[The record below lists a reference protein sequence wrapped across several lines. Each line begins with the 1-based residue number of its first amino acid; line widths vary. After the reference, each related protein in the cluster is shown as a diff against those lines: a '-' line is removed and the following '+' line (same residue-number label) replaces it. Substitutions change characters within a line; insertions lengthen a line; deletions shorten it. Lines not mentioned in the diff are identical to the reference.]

1 MDFPPHSTT
10 SLSIVERTGA
20 LLEDALLDMEWLHIN
35 NTAVN
40 NNRLNVACFYRC
52 YDRIDDDD
60 DNLHYDQW
68 VRFNLS
74 PENTGI
80 TKITPSFNS
89 SNMCAKLYSTLQLKI
104 RPEIRQRHEL
114 IIMFQDTVR
123 PGCEFV
129 ETSCERTNFPRITI
143 YRNNHNQILKHE
155 TTSSRARPNVKSVI
169 LIVLDS
175 VSHAS
180 FVLKILYKSYIFD
193 GMNKIGDQSFPNAVA
208 FLAGRDYQTE
218 FGDVKGFFDEH
229 PLIWKDFQNKSY
241 TTYYAEDYPNFN
253 LFNYLAKG
261 FRKKPVHHYFRPF
274 WLNVY
279 GSYLHRRSK
288 FLCYGNQAMHNIE
301 LNYLS
306 QFLRKY
312 RDSPKFALNWLT
324 ELGHDYMNKVNVADD
339 DFANFLIK
347 HYEEVKESF
356 LFVFSDHGHRF
367 DSIRRTA
374 IGRIEESL
382 PFFSM
387 HIPIDLRERFPR
399 IAKTVERNTQVL
411 TSFWDFYVTMR
422 DILDLGQRSKSK
434 KVVRND
440 SLQDR
445 NCKEAGIPY
454 EFCRCYVETSVDT
467 ENVLIQQLAN
477 KVIDHLN
484 CLLKSFEVCAQLV
497 LSKIIQ
503 AEVIANEDLVTTNQY
518 YRLTVEA
525 KPSKGIFE
533 ALLKYNGSTGTFDVS
548 GKLNRVNSYG
558 NQSICVY
565 EQELRK
571 FCYCTNESV
580 RIK

>member
-1 MDFPPHSTT
+1 
-10 SLSIVERTGA
+10 LIQ
-20 LLEDALLDMEWLHIN
+20 EWLHIN
-35 NTAVN
+35 DTAVS
-40 NNRLNVACFYRC
+40 NNRLSVVCFYRC

-68 VRFNLS
+68 VRFNVRM
-74 PENTGI
+74 
-80 TKITPSFNS
+80 S
-89 SNMCAKLYSTLQLKI
+89 SG
-104 RPEIRQRHEL
+104 IRQKHEV

-129 ETSCERTNFPRITI
+129 ETSCERTSFPRISI
-143 YRNNHNQILKHE
+143 YRNNHNQILKRE
-155 TTSSRARPNVKSVI
+155 SASSRARPGVKSVI

-175 VSHAS
+175 VSHSS
-180 FVLKILYKSYIFD
+180 FVRNMPKSLDVLKILYQSYIFD

-229 PLIWKDFQNKSY
+229 PLIWKDFENANY

-261 FRKKPVHHYFRPF
+261 FREKPVHHYFRPF
-274 WLNVY
+274 WLNIY

-288 FLCYGNQAMHNIE
+288 FLCYGTQAMHNIE

-347 HYEEVKESF
+347 HYEELKESF
-356 LFVFSDHGHRF
+356 LFVLSDHGHRF

-387 HIPIDLRERFPR
+387 HIPMDLRQKFPR
-399 IAKTVERNTQVL
+399 IAKTVERNTQV
-411 TSFWDFYVTMR
+411 W
-422 DILDLGQRSKSK
+422 
-434 KVVRND
+434 
-440 SLQDR
+440 
-445 NCKEAGIPY
+445 
-454 EFCRCYVETSVDT
+454 
-467 ENVLIQQLAN
+467 
-477 KVIDHLN
+477 
-484 CLLKSFEVCAQLV
+484 
-497 LSKIIQ
+497 
-503 AEVIANEDLVTTNQY
+503 
-518 YRLTVEA
+518 
-525 KPSKGIFE
+525 
-533 ALLKYNGSTGTFDVS
+533 
-548 GKLNRVNSYG
+548 
-558 NQSICVY
+558 
-565 EQELRK
+565 
-571 FCYCTNESV
+571 
-580 RIK
+580 